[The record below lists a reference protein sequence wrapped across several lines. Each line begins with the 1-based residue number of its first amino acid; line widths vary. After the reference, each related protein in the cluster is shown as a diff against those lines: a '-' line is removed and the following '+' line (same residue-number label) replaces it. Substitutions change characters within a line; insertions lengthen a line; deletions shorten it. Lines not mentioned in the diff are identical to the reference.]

1 MPGTQLSS
9 KAGFDTCSL
18 LQANID
24 KYIHLFSYEDE
35 MGRLITI
42 KQCQSK
48 KIKHFSFWLSFYSDY
63 DGSM

>member
-35 MGRLITI
+35 MGLLIKI

-48 KIKHFSFWLSFYSDY
+48 KFKHFSFWLSFYSDY
-63 DGSM
+63 YGLL

>member
-48 KIKHFSFWLSFYSDY
+48 KFNHFSFWLSFYSDF
-63 DGSM
+63 DGLM